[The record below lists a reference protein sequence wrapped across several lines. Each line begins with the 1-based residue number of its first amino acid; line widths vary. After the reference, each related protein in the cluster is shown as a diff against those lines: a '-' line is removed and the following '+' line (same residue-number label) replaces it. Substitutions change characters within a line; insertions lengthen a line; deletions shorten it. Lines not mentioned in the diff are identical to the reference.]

1 MATIDLFTDA
11 PPGIGQFTLIAP
23 ASGNPGVGN
32 FSYWAATTELEISD
46 TAKNGVDVG
55 SLFDELVTGN
65 HIILYSKGESRTYSI
80 NTVDDNSS
88 GGWHSI
94 DVTEVSSST
103 SFALTQDDVYAIQLQ
118 GGGGGAGT
126 GDVTAAATLAEDY
139 LVIGDAAA
147 KGVKTGTPTAAH
159 VVANTAKTS
168 NANHDGDVTGST
180 TLTIANSAVTLA
192 KMADMATASFIG
204 RDTAATGAPEILS
217 GAEATALLSEFAKDN
232 TTQGVVPASDNSTS
246 KFLRADG
253 AWIAP
258 GVGGGGSG
266 DKTLASNVVA
276 DLDATEIVV
285 GGAYID
291 GSTGGTYSW
300 EMLGTYND
308 NGGTGNQDIELRL
321 YDRGP
326 DGTPVAGVLRS
337 VLEITSLDTL
347 DRVTQTLT
355 ASASPGVDTDTIYNT
370 ARMYEVRA
378 YIDAAGAVDTARILS
393 CVFIET

>member
-1 MATIDLFTDA
+1 M
-11 PPGIGQFTLIAP
+11 
-23 ASGNPGVGN
+23 
-32 FSYWAATTELEISD
+32 
-46 TAKNGVDVG
+46 
-55 SLFDELVTGN
+55 
-65 HIILYSKGESRTYSI
+65 
-80 NTVDDNSS
+80 
-88 GGWHSI
+88 
-94 DVTEVSSST
+94 
-103 SFALTQDDVYAIQLQ
+103 
-118 GGGGGAGT
+118 
-126 GDVTAAATLAEDY
+126 
-139 LVIGDAAA
+139 
-147 KGVKTGTPTAAH
+147 
-159 VVANTAKTS
+159 
-168 NANHDGDVTGST
+168 
-180 TLTIANSAVTLA
+180 
-192 KMADMATASFIG
+192 
-204 RDTAATGAPEILS
+204 
-217 GAEATALLSEFAKDN
+217 
-232 TTQGVVPASDNSTS
+232 VPASDNSTS

-266 DKTLASNVVA
+266 DKTLASNIVA
-276 DLDATEIVV
+276 DLDATEVVV